1 MSASVPRASRVPRA
15 RARAAF
21 EGILAR
27 DRPARARRSRALIPR
42 ASARES
48 ERAGAAPRDV
58 VVFAYDALVDA
69 TAEMTRVSHAA
80 ARARW
85 PESVP
90 GEAASYVSAMTT
102 MRRCIPES
110 TSCEGVVMVRVI
122 AEEAIIGGRTT
133 SGGRPGP
140 VFSFQQRHER
150 RTRPLTVD
158 EVVSSW
164 PEIKL
169 MSVLKWGEEVESS
182 VGWDGRKMMPAGL
195 QDAVDALRVTGVR
208 GEQVVY
214 EELKPLLQNALKRG
228 CEVYVMTSR
237 GRSVEHCRDVLLEN
251 GFAVATDGSDEP
263 GVSIVN
269 TESFPSRSLAAANLI
284 ATTARPGERW
294 YLIDGDV
301 EELER
306 FDEADFGDA
315 YASLTEGVY
324 VSLNH
329 AAYAYASPRAIQ
341 RASMHANIHS
351 LTADSARTMA
361 LNFLGDVAHVSRG

>member
-1 MSASVPRASRVPRA
+1 M
-15 RARAAF
+15 
-21 EGILAR
+21 
-27 DRPARARRSRALIPR
+27 
-42 ASARES
+42 
-48 ERAGAAPRDV
+48 

-69 TAEMTRVSHAA
+69 TVEMTRVSHAA
-80 ARARW
+80 ARTRW

-90 GEAASYVSAMTT
+90 GEAASFVEAMRA

-110 TSCEGVVMVRVI
+110 TSCEGAVMVRVI

-140 VFSFQQRHER
+140 VFSYQQRYER

-158 EVVSSW
+158 EIVSSW
-164 PEIKL
+164 REIKL

-195 QDAVDALRVTGVR
+195 QDAVDALRANGVR
-208 GEQVVY
+208 GEQIVY
-214 EELKPLLQNALKRG
+214 EELKPMLQNALKRG
-228 CEVYVMTSR
+228 CKVYLMTSR

-251 GFAVATDGSDEP
+251 GFAVANDGNDEP
-263 GVSIVN
+263 GVSIVD
-269 TESFPSRSLAAANLI
+269 TESFPSRALAAANLI

-315 YASLTEGVY
+315 YASLTEGVK
-324 VSLNH
+324 VSLQH
-329 AAYAYASPRAIQ
+329 AGYAYASPLAIH
-341 RASMHANIHS
+341 RASLNNSIQS
-351 LTADSARTMA
+351 LSASSVRTMA
-361 LNFLGDVAHVSRG
+361 LNFLGDVTHPSRG